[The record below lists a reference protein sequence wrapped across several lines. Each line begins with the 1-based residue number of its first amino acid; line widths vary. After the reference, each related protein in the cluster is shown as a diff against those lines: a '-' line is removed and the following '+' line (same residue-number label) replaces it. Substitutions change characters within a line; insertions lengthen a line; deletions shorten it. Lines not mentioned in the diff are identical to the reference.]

1 MCNTLEYA
9 VINKHRQTPGGRD
22 KYSELT
28 TGTPPLFSPSL
39 SLSNSTSWSF
49 LEPSHR
55 ERERERES
63 RQFKGLSFQEGRKEE
78 VTARPLPPFTFGD
91 DGM

>member
-28 TGTPPLFSPSL
+28 TGTPSFSLPL

-55 ERERERES
+55 EREREQAIQRPVIP
-63 RQFKGLSFQEGRKEE
+63 GRKEG
-78 VTARPLPPFTFGD
+78 RGHSPPPSPFYFW
-91 DGM
+91 